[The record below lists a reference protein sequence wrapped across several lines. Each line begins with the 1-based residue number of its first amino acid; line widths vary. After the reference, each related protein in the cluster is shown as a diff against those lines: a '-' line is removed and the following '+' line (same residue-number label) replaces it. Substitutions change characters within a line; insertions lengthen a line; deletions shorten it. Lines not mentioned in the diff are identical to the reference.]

1 MTTSLDELRTQ
12 IDDVDHRIIIL
23 LAERAG
29 YVTQVGKLKTSDDEI
44 VATDRQQQV
53 YQSRREWAAEAG
65 INPDFVERL
74 YRVIVGHFIEEERQQ
89 LAARNN
95 EQP

>member
-1 MTTSLDELRTQ
+1 MTTFLVELRTQ

-29 YVTQVGKLKTSDDEI
+29 YVTQVGKLKNSDDEI
-44 VATDRQQQV
+44 VAADRQQQV
-53 YQSRREWAAEAG
+53 YQSRRAWAAEVG

-74 YRVIVGHFIEEERQQ
+74 YRVIVEHFIEEERQQ

-95 EQP
+95 EQQ